1 MRSPPTFH
9 LNRTALGA
17 SSATVAQLG
26 VQKPRAANVA
36 QLHGTWDT
44 PYTYTHV
51 CKSRQHGTPRRP
63 LTSGRQPTYTVSA
76 GGTVQR

>member
-36 QLHGTWDT
+36 NTNSTWDT
-44 PYTYTHV
+44 PRTYSHP
-51 CKSRQHGTPRRP
+51 CCFQQHGTPTRRA
-63 LTSGRQPTYTVSA
+63 TSGRQLT
-76 GGTVQR
+76 

>member
-36 QLHGTWDT
+36 NTNSAWDT
-44 PYTYTHV
+44 PHAHPPPMFIPTTRYTLTPSNFGPPTHID
-51 CKSRQHGTPRRP
+51 S
-63 LTSGRQPTYTVSA
+63 
-76 GGTVQR
+76 

>member
-36 QLHGTWDT
+36 NTNSAWDT
-44 PYTYTHV
+44 PRTYPHP
-51 CKSRQHGTPRRP
+51 CRSRQHGTPSRF
-63 LTSGRQPTYTVSA
+63 LTLGRQPT
-76 GGTVQR
+76 

>member
-26 VQKPRAANVA
+26 IQIPRAANVA
-36 QLHGTWDT
+36 NTNSAWDT
-44 PYTYTHV
+44 PRTHPHPMLIPAARYTLTPFNFGPPTHID
-51 CKSRQHGTPRRP
+51 S
-63 LTSGRQPTYTVSA
+63 
-76 GGTVQR
+76 